1 MFNINS
7 SNTTD
12 QLNLGLAGSKTE
24 LPEIQLRDYQVETIN
39 KIESALAGEG
49 VQRIILQA
57 PCGSGKTVIAAEI
70 IRRAVDRNE
79 RVLFLAHRRELVF
92 QCSDKL
98 NRFEVDHG
106 ILMAGIRPSFIPDVQ
121 VASVQTLIARI
132 KKGRVE
138 PPPAELIIFDECHH
152 NVSKTHLQL
161 IEHYADA
168 VVIGLTAT
176 PIRGDGKGLGVLQ

>member
-12 QLNLGLAGSKTE
+12 QLNLGLDGLKTE
-24 LPEIQLRDYQVETIN
+24 LPEIQLRDYQLETISKVEN
-39 KIESALAGEG
+39 ALAKDGIKR
-49 VQRIILQA
+49 VILQA
-57 PCGSGKTVIAAEI
+57 PCGSGKTVMAAEI
-70 IRRAVDRNE
+70 IRRAVDRCE

-98 NRFEVDHG
+98 NRFGVDHA
-106 ILMAGIRPSFIPDVQ
+106 ILMAEIRPSFIPDVQ

-132 KKGRVE
+132 KRGKVE
-138 PPPAELIIFDECHH
+138 PLPAELIIFDECHH

-168 VVIGLTAT
+168 VVIGLTAE
-176 PIRGDGKGLGVLQ
+176 Q